1 MRKFIFLISIFSF
14 AICIVSL
21 TSCSNTNSSDLS
33 LNQNPIVAKVVPM
46 QIASAA
52 IPEAA
57 VLSKVIEN
65 GEKYKFSRVQDSEL
79 LQQQIQ
85 DGTYNFTIMKTLDAA
100 KLYKSS
106 EKRIKIIATISKH
119 LDWSIVANLNYMHLN
134 MNNAAEF
141 MQDISASIDWTY
153 SNQKDAISM
162 TAKDKLASKS
172 ELQPLIKK
180 KIFKYLDGS
189 KMKTELNKFFKKN
202 QDLAPIPK
210 SDIYFIRT

>member
-1 MRKFIFLISIFSF
+1 MRKLIFF
-14 AICIVSL
+14 AISLLFLCIVGLS
-21 TSCSNTNSSDLS
+21 SCSAPAPSDLS

-46 QIASAA
+46 QIASGA

-79 LQQQIQ
+79 LHQQIQ

-106 EKRIKIIATISKH
+106 EKRIKIIATISKN
-119 LDWSIVANLNYMHLN
+119 LDWSIVANLNYLHLN

-141 MQDISASIDWTY
+141 MQDISASIDWIY

-162 TAKDKLASKS
+162 TAKDKLTSKS

-180 KIFKYLDGS
+180 KIFKYLDGP

-202 QDLAPIPK
+202 KDLAPIPK